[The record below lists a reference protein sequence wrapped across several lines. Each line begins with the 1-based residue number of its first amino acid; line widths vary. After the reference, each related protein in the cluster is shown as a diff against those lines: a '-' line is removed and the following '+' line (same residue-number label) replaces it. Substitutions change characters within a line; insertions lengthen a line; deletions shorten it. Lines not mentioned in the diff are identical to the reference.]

1 MRRIIVG
8 AMLAW
13 LGAAC
18 GTRRDEDVSTARL
31 PRDTTPATPA
41 PDARP
46 VVLCFGTS
54 LTAGMGLAPEE
65 AFPALLQRKVDSAGL
80 GFRVVNA
87 GVSGETAAAGL
98 RRIDW
103 LLQQPISVLLLEL
116 GANDA
121 LRGQNL
127 ADAKR
132 NLQQIVDRTR
142 ARYPDVRVV
151 VAGMEAPPN
160 LGRRYTRQFRDLFVD
175 LARENRAV
183 LIPFL
188 LEGVA
193 GHAELN
199 QADGIHPTAAGAR
212 IVADRVWKILEPVL
226 RTAGRSGAAPDTGRN
241 GPTPGP

>member
-1 MRRIIVG
+1 MIVG

-13 LGAAC
+13 FGAAC
-18 GTRRDEDVSTARL
+18 GTPRAGDASSARRA
-31 PRDTTPATPA
+31 RDTTPLTPA

-54 LTAGMGLAPEE
+54 LTAGAGLSPEE
-65 AFPALLQRKVDSAGL
+65 AFPALLQHKADSAGL

-87 GVSGETAAAGL
+87 GVSGETSAAGL

-103 LLQQPISVLLLEL
+103 LLQQPVGVLLLEL

-121 LRGQNL
+121 LRGQDL

-132 NLQQIVDRTR
+132 NLQEIIDRTR
-142 ARYPDVRVV
+142 ARFPGVRVV

-160 LGRRYTRQFRDLFVD
+160 LGRRYTREFRDVFVE

-199 QADGIHPTAAGAR
+199 QGDGIHPTAAGAR
-212 IVADRVWKILEPVL
+212 IVADRVWMVLEPVL
-226 RTAGRSGAAPDTGRN
+226 RAVGRN
-241 GPTPGP
+241 DPGSGP

>member
-18 GTRRDEDVSTARL
+18 GARRDDDASPARL
-31 PRDTTPATPA
+31 SRDTTAAPPA

-46 VVLCFGTS
+46 VLLCFGTS
-54 LTAGMGLAPEE
+54 LTAGAGLAPEE
-65 AFPALLQRKVDSAGL
+65 AFPALLQHKVDSAGL

-87 GVSGETAAAGL
+87 GVSGETAAASL

-103 LLQQPISVLLLEL
+103 LLQQPIGCCCWSSAPTTRCV
-116 GANDA
+116 ART
-121 LRGQNL
+121 LRMRSATSRRSSTGP
-127 ADAKR
+127 
-132 NLQQIVDRTR
+132 
-142 ARYPDVRVV
+142 ARYPGVRVV
-151 VAGMEAPPN
+151 VAGMRGAAQPRRPLHAGVPRFVRGFGAPN
-160 LGRRYTRQFRDLFVD
+160 H
-175 LARENRAV
+175 AV

-193 GHAELN
+193 GQADLN

-212 IVADRVWKILEPVL
+212 IVADHVWTILEPVL
-226 RTAGRSGAAPDTGRN
+226 RAAGTSRSASEAGRN
-241 GPTPGP
+241 GPRPAP